1 MDALSIPILNTLPE
15 RAKALRHRTIIERVH
30 CYVGQ
35 FVNTT
40 GCNVV
45 RVGGVND
52 HVHIQTILVSRRVQ
66 TILVIIRRRMR

>member
-1 MDALSIPILNTLPE
+1 MPILNTLPE
-15 RAKALRHRTIIERVH
+15 RAKALRHGTIIERVH
-30 CYVGQ
+30 CNVGQ
-35 FVNTT
+35 LVNTT

-66 TILVIIRRRMR
+66 TILVIIRRRIRRGVCV